1 MGAWRDAI
9 SEPGAAAARSGV
21 IIEVVLLA
29 LATTVRP
36 TSLAAVYALL
46 GTPSPRRLMVA
57 YVVAGLAFT
66 ITFGLLVVW
75 AFNGI
80 DVNAGSSHTKAI
92 AQVVGGFAVL
102 VFAACLLTGRVG
114 GPHPSDAPRPRG
126 RWEAM
131 LDRRLTLGT
140 AALAGPATHIPGIF
154 YLVAL
159 NVIVAQQLKVAGGL
173 LEVLIYN
180 AIWFAIPVGALAVCI
195 VAPDAARAGVHAI
208 ERWTRRNARTILL
221 VVSFLIGSGLV
232 VRGALAL

>member
-1 MGAWRDAI
+1 
-9 SEPGAAAARSGV
+9 V
-21 IIEVVLLA
+21 TIEVVLLA
-29 LATTVRP
+29 LATLVRP

-46 GTPSPRRLMVA
+46 GTPAPRRLMIA

-66 ITFGLLVVW
+66 IAFGLLVVW

-80 DVNAGSSHTKAI
+80 DVNAGSSHTKAMAQI
-92 AQVVGGFAVL
+92 AGGFVVLIFAV
-102 VFAACLLTGRVG
+102 CLLTGRVG

-140 AALAGPATHIPGIF
+140 AAAAGPATHIPGIF

-159 NVIVAQQLKVAGGL
+159 NVIVSQQLKAAGAL

-180 AIWFAIPVGALAVCI
+180 AIWFAIPLGALAVCI
-195 VAPDAARAGVHAI
+195 VAPETARAGVHAI
-208 ERWTRRNARTILL
+208 ERWTRRHARTILL
-221 VVSFLIGSGLV
+221 VVSFLLGSGLV
-232 VRGALAL
+232 IHGALGL